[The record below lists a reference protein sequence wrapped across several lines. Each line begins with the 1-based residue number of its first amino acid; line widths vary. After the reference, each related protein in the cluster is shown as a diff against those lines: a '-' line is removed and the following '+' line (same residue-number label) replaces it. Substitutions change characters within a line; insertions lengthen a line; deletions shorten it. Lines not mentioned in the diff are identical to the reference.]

1 VEDSEQHAQT
11 VREQVAQA
19 LAGALAPLLPSD
31 FSVPPIEVVRTGTAQ
46 HGDFSSNV
54 ALKLAGSLRRQPRQ
68 IADELVGALPESGG
82 DLVERA
88 EVAGPGFVN
97 IWLKSSVV
105 EAAVDVIRRR
115 GAEYG
120 RIAAAHARRVNV
132 EFVSA
137 NPTGPLHVGN
147 ARGAFVGDVLSRV
160 LAAAGHSVTREYYF
174 NDFGSQ
180 VKALGGSVRALRD
193 GIALPED
200 GYKGTYVVEMAQDVP
215 ADIVAAAAAASDAD
229 AADWVYGR
237 WASEIQREGIERS
250 LAALGIDFDV
260 WKTESSIHD
269 EGWVE
274 RGVEALRAA
283 GFVYEQDGA
292 TWFRSTEFG
301 DDKDRVIYRTNG
313 APTYF
318 AADIGYVLEKFSR
331 GFDELIYV
339 WGENHHGAVARL
351 VNAAQALGHDR
362 DAVRILL
369 YSWVRFVR
377 EGEPVSMSKR
387 SGEFVTLDDLMSEVG
402 VDAARWFFAA
412 RSPHTGLDFDIELA
426 RKESNENPVYY
437 VQYAHARISS
447 ILRRATVDGIAP
459 ADSVMG
465 RLAGDDVSL
474 GLAKELQ
481 RLPEVVADAA
491 EARET
496 QSITA
501 FATELATNFHA
512 FYRDRRVVD
521 PDDPSTSAARLAL
534 VDATRI
540 TLANTLGLL
549 GISAPES
556 M

>member
-1 VEDSEQHAQT
+1 VSGAEHPDESIRGRIT
-11 VREQVAQA
+11 LA
-19 LAGALAPLLPSD
+19 LDGASAPLQGPDYPATS
-31 FSVPPIEVVRTGTAQ
+31 IEVVRPTSAQ
-46 HGDFSSNV
+46 HGDFSTNL
-54 ALKLAGSLRRQPRQ
+54 ALKLAGRLRRPPRQ
-68 IADELVGALPESGG
+68 IADDIAAQLLQNAP
-82 DLVERA
+82 DLIQRA
-88 EVAGPGFVN
+88 EVAGAGFVN
-97 IWLKSSVV
+97 VWLQPTIV
-105 EAAVDVIRRR
+105 ENGVDAIRRQ
-115 GAEYG
+115 GAAYG
-120 RIAAAHARRVNV
+120 HVAATNARRVNV

-160 LAAAGHSVTREYYF
+160 LDAAGHKVTREYYF

-180 VKALGGSVRALRD
+180 VKALGGSVKAIRA
-193 GIALPED
+193 GTPLPED
-200 GYKGTYVVEMAQDVP
+200 GYKGAYVADMAAQVP
-215 ADIVAAAAAASDAD
+215 AEVMAAADAAPDAD

-237 WASEIQREGIERS
+237 WASEIQRAGIERS
-250 LAALGIDFDV
+250 LASLGISFDV
-260 WKTESSIHD
+260 WKTESSVHD

-274 RGVEALRAA
+274 EGVEALRRA
-283 GFVYEQDGA
+283 GYVYEQDGA

-301 DDKDRVIYRTNG
+301 DDKDRVIYRANG

-318 AADIGYVLEKFSR
+318 AADIGYVKEKFSR

-351 VNAAQALGHDR
+351 VNAAKAMGHDP

-387 SGEFVTLDDLMSEVG
+387 SGEFVTLDDLMDEVG

-447 ILRRATVDGIAP
+447 ILRKAAADGLSA
-459 ADSVMG
+459 AESVAG

-481 RLPEVVADAA
+481 RLPEVVLDAA

-496 QSITA
+496 QSVTTY
-501 FATELATNFHA
+501 ATGLATTFHA
-512 FYRDRRVVD
+512 FYRDRRVVAV
-521 PDDPSTSAARLAL
+521 DDPQTSADRLAL

-540 TLANTLGLL
+540 TLANTLALL